1 MYCLARCNYLPL
13 LMILS
18 VRQIGYQMLVLT
30 LTKQNNVIV
39 ILHTVSSQ
47 NTFFLINIEPNELE
61 NHITTRLNISV
72 KLTL

>member
-13 LMILS
+13 LIILS
-18 VRQIGYQMLVLT
+18 VWQIRYQMLVLA

-47 NTFFLINIEPNELE
+47 NTFFLLNMEPNELE
-61 NHITTRLNISV
+61 KHN
-72 KLTL
+72 